1 MVINIRAFIIIML
14 LAPSS
19 CLSGRVALVTGAN
32 KGIGLEIARG
42 LALEASSTVLL
53 GCRDEA
59 LGAAA
64 VAQLRASGCTSA
76 LVSLRLDLTDTASI
90 AAVQTYVAR
99 EHGKLDCLINNA
111 AVCFNDP
118 TLYGK
123 VPHTPFQRQAAVT
136 VNTNFF
142 GTLALTQALLPLLRA
157 SASPRVVNVAS
168 YAGRLAILKSPEKVA
183 LFTAPTLDTSQLA
196 VAMRQFITDVEGG
209 VHASKGWPNTCYGM
223 SKLGLIAYTRILAR
237 DEPALRVNSV
247 DPGYCATDQNQN
259 QGYLS
264 AAQGAQ
270 TPLQL
275 ALLPAQ
281 AQFLSGMLFREGAE
295 VEW

>member
-1 MVINIRAFIIIML
+1 
-14 LAPSS
+14 
-19 CLSGRVALVTGAN
+19 
-32 KGIGLEIARG
+32 
-42 LALEASSTVLL
+42 
-53 GCRDEA
+53 
-59 LGAAA
+59 
-64 VAQLRASGCTSA
+64 
-76 LVSLRLDLTDTASI
+76 
-90 AAVQTYVAR
+90 
-99 EHGKLDCLINNA
+99 LINNA

-209 VHASKGWPNTCYGM
+209 AHASKGWPNTCYGM